1 MQDTKLENGTLRLD
15 PESQQQQQPPP
26 PQQQPSPIIQGDAPE
41 VVPVQQEFPAVQI
54 HQFQSTKQQLQSL
67 AVPVPRSV
75 AQPNLLPTN
84 PPQQPQAR
92 QPQQQQQQPTT
103 TQPQQQQRPLSNIR
117 ANARPPHAIRQTRY
131 CLLIRQQPETA
142 RCCGFGGEKLNNRPV
157 DPCVIVQLAAVKESG
172 EIDTSLQ
179 ALGDVSA
186 MVAHAS
192 LLSENGKEDRS
203 VVLVPPTMP
212 PVLLAPNQWN
222 DPLAQEL
229 STVGPA
235 SDAPITGAEILASMG
250 NPAPE
255 VTPGAAPALE
265 GNPVSGNGS
274 YMGAPVT
281 PPMEEQQ
288 WNSVAPAEGQPLS
301 ASLSG
306 EDLTVSTIPEPSS
319 STEPTS
325 MDLSGEGSATT
336 PLTATA
342 SASATPAD
350 ASTEEETSEES
361 EFGPPDECH
370 KWERTLSGSLVSSCH
385 YLTDLSGSKGAYFV
399 FPDLSIRVE
408 GSFRLKVIL
417 TNLASIYSGNV
428 DKPAVTVCSAVS
440 QPFSSFN
447 ARDYPGLKGGM
458 NSKSLVSSTLYSS
471 RFAFM
476 EPESTELSKHFADQG
491 IKIPIRRK
499 TRRRYGNFEYE

>member
-1 MQDTKLENGTLRLD
+1 MQDAKVENGTLTSD
-15 PESQQQQQPPP
+15 PESQQQPP
-26 PQQQPSPIIQGDAPE
+26 PQEPSPIIQQVDTPE
-41 VVPVQQEFPAVQI
+41 VVPVQQEFQAVQT

-67 AVPVPRSV
+67 AVPVPRPV

-84 PPQQPQAR
+84 PPQQPQTR
-92 QPQQQQQQPTT
+92 QPQQQPPT

-117 ANARPPHAIRQTRY
+117 ANARPPHALRQTRY

-265 GNPVSGNGS
+265 GSSGSGNGN

-281 PPMEEQQ
+281 PPMEEQE

-301 ASLSG
+301 ASLSR

-325 MDLSGEGSATT
+325 MDLSGEGSASTSMT
-336 PLTATA
+336 PTA
-342 SASATPAD
+342 SASVAPAE
-350 ASTEEETSEES
+350 ASTEEETTEES

-447 ARDYPGLKGGM
+447 ARDYPGLK
-458 NSKSLVSSTLYSS
+458 
-471 RFAFM
+471 
-476 EPESTELSKHFADQG
+476 ESTELSKHFADQG